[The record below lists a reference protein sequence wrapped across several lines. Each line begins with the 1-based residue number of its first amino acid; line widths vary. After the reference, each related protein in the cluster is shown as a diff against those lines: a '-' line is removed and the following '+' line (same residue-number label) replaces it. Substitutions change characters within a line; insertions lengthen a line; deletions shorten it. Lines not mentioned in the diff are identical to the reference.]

1 MKPGTYTPNIPY
13 RYLVVLLDEG
23 GTLIA
28 HKVSSAKSGL
38 EKVLPGEKG
47 QTRRVY
53 RLLSSRVVTPRGTG
67 LQATN
72 PGEAE
77 PGSVDLSA
85 GLQSVFGCVEFEQA
99 ACRLIRYLATAEAS
113 PDKNYLLGEIGSG
126 WGKKFWYDTVPGI
139 DPGLFAAL
147 CASGWVVGVG
157 IPKRAFTVSA
167 AFVRRVQQAAA
178 QSCLGPRGGA
188 TAR

>member
-1 MKPGTYTPNIPY
+1 MRRYQSRVPY
-13 RYLVVLLDEG
+13 RYLV
-23 GTLIA
+23 TLIDPNGA
-28 HKVSSAKSGL
+28 LADHKIASAKADL
-38 EKVLPGEKG
+38 AKVLPGQAG